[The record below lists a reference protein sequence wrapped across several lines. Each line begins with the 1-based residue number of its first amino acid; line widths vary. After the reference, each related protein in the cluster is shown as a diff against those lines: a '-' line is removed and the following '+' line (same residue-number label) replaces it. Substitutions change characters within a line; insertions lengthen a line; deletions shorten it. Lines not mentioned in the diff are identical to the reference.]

1 MKTRSFLAAAAAV
14 ALSVIVPA
22 SAWAGQTVHQLNII
36 WWGGR

>member
-1 MKTRSFLAAAAAV
+1 MKTRSLLAAAAAV

-22 SAWAGQTVHQLNII
+22 SAWAGEAANQLTII